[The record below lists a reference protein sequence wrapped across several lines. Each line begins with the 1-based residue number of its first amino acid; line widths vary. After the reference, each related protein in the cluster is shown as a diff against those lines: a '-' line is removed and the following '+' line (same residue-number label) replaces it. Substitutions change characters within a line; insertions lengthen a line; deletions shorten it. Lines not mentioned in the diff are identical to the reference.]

1 MFMNIEKYI
10 KNNFISKIVETELDR
25 YINFFNNSYKD
36 NLEHSK
42 FVLNNFPRWSIISG
56 YYAMHDI
63 TKLFLVKKF
72 GIKIENKVHKTTII
86 IFKEIIEDKE
96 ILNLLELGYEE
107 FIKMANDLS
116 EAKKERLKLQYYTG
130 SEFMAKEYKKK
141 ADIFLNEVVNPF
153 VSKLNKLIK

>member
-1 MFMNIEKYI
+1 MNIEKYI